1 MAGRLTSGKQLVK
14 AVFNAAGLEIRKR
27 RPAEKAGVPRAR
39 LEGALRQLGRLGF
52 EPRTVIDVG
61 VAYATSELYE
71 QFPGAQ
77 ILLVEPL
84 AEFEPFL
91 QRIAGKY
98 NAQYVLAAA
107 GEAPGTAMLNVHRD
121 KFGSSLLKEV
131 EGSHVDGTA
140 RSVPV
145 VTLDDLCAERK
156 LAGPYLIKI
165 DVQGAEL
172 RVLAGAKGILREVEA
187 VILEV
192 TLFGTMVGGPQL
204 WDVVSRM
211 KELGFA
217 AYDVF
222 GLSYRPL
229 DNALCQVDM
238 TFVREGG
245 RFRASHAFATAEQ
258 RQANFSDAEELY
270 AELTAKKR

>member
-98 NAQYVLAAA
+98 NAQYVLA
-107 GEAPGTAMLNVHRD
+107 GRWR
-121 KFGSSLLKEV
+121 GS
-131 EGSHVDGTA
+131 GD
-140 RSVPV
+140 
-145 VTLDDLCAERK
+145 
-156 LAGPYLIKI
+156 
-165 DVQGAEL
+165 
-172 RVLAGAKGILREVEA
+172 
-187 VILEV
+187 
-192 TLFGTMVGGPQL
+192 
-204 WDVVSRM
+204 
-211 KELGFA
+211 
-217 AYDVF
+217 
-222 GLSYRPL
+222 
-229 DNALCQVDM
+229 
-238 TFVREGG
+238 
-245 RFRASHAFATAEQ
+245 
-258 RQANFSDAEELY
+258 SDAERTPGQVWIEFAKRSGRVTCRWDR
-270 AELTAKKR
+270 AERAGGDAR